1 MLRKDFRVHVHDFFL
16 AAHMGRATLLLD
28 VQRNMMTG
36 RTIGI
41 YASDRILIMKVLS
54 VFFAYM
60 MGKVVGI
67 EIDRCMIRLA
77 IIDNLYLLMPS
88 INLIF
93 LRTLVSTWMPRGLH
107 ENLPITPTLMDLPL
121 KFMRSKRR

>member
-1 MLRKDFRVHVHDFFL
+1 
-16 AAHMGRATLLLD
+16 
-28 VQRNMMTG
+28 MTG